1 MMRTRCQTR
10 EFIRAAFF
18 AVALVTAGHARADCT
33 FSDLE
38 DAIANIPSFLS
49 SHTKCAGLLANPVF
63 VAVSSGVTLAVMS
76 SKDVKN
82 ACKEIED
89 LDTSVS
95 GYQQKIK
102 AFYHQLPSD
111 AQNAINKIPGANE
124 IGSSSADLTE
134 VLSFLSCACALA
146 TESGPAQ
153 ITEVAGSCLTTA
165 LCWLVTLGG
174 SCDCPDPPPPVVVD
188 CANAHK
194 DAKKGIGVNYL
205 PYGPTGSL
213 KCEGDFCVVVDT
225 SAGACWSGT
234 IEQYCYCPKPMRL
247 LYNDYLGYGCYCPEN
262 THRAA
267 GNSHDD
273 PVLARICLCNSTN
286 EIVKPD
292 GTCPPPCNCGC
303 PNNQVIAAKDSN
315 TCKCT
320 CGCPDGQVL
329 AGGKC
334 VKPCTGA
341 NQILLANG
349 SCCLPTQVASC
360 GTCCPFG
367 TKPDVTTG
375 SCVYAPMPPPVEKEM
390 PQLPKTP

>member
-1 MMRTRCQTR
+1 MHTRWQIR
-10 EFIRAAFF
+10 EFIRVVFF
-18 AVALVTAGHARADCT
+18 ALALVTAGHARADCT

-38 DAIANIPSFLS
+38 DAITNIPSFLS
-49 SHTKCAGLLANPVF
+49 SHTKCAALFSNPAF
-63 VAVSSGVTLAVMS
+63 WAVSGGVTLAVMS
-76 SKDVKN
+76 SNDVKN
-82 ACKEIED
+82 ACKEIEN

-102 AFYHQLPSD
+102 AFYDKLPPD
-111 AQNAINKIPGANE
+111 AKNAINDLPGAQG

-134 VLSFLSCACALA
+134 VLAFLSCACALA

-174 SCDCPDPPPPVVVD
+174 SCDCPDPPPPVAVD

-194 DAKKGIGVNYL
+194 EKGGAVNYFG
-205 PYGPTGSL
+205 YGYSL
-213 KCEGDFCVVVDT
+213 QQLKHQGDFYVAVDAT
-225 SAGACWSGT
+225 GGTCWSGK
-234 IEQYCYCPKPMRL
+234 IDSYCYCPKPMRL

-267 GNSHDD
+267 GNSHDN
-273 PVLARICLCNSTN
+273 PVLARVCLCNGTN
-286 EIVKPD
+286 EPVGAD
-292 GTCPPPCNCGC
+292 GSCPPPCNCGC
-303 PNNQVIAAKDSN
+303 PNNQVILAKDPN

-320 CGCPDGQVL
+320 CGCPDGQVP
-329 AGGKC
+329 AGDKC

-341 NQILLANG
+341 NRILLANG
-349 SCCLPTQVASC
+349 SCCLPTQAASC

-367 TKPDVTTG
+367 TKPDATTG
-375 SCVYAPMPPPVEKEM
+375 SCVHAPMPPPVEKEM